1 MELEERV
8 LTFWAMMFSLD
19 VGLDVEDMAGG
30 GERGVRGRL

>member
-30 GERGVRGRL
+30 ERGVRGRL